1 MSTPLKIVSSTG
13 EVIITGDRPFVVGRG
28 KGSDLVLIDRQV
40 SRRHVVITRTDTEWT
55 AQDVSSYGTWVD
67 GQRVKQVAV
76 QGEIRLRLGAPDGP
90 ELAVL
95 PVLPDI
101 PLLPD
106 VPLSPD
112 IPSITEPP
120 RFNPR
125 SEMSTVW
132 RSSPEYER
140 DRQTTATGPDG
151 AARLEREHGRRNT
164 YPLRRGTMSIGRSN
178 DNDIVVADLLASR
191 RHAEIFV
198 GQSGVHVV
206 DLDSANGTFLNGRK
220 ISREAVAQ
228 RDIIAVGHHLFQLEG
243 ETLVEY
249 LDSGDVTFEADGL
262 NVFVKDMQIMHDVS
276 FRLPGRALLAV
287 IGPSGS
293 GKSTLLNALT
303 GFRPADKGAVRYA
316 GRDMYAEYGEL
327 RRRIGHVP
335 QDDLLHTTLTVRKA
349 LEYGARLRFPPDTTK
364 EERRERV
371 DEVLHEL
378 GLQERADVPVRN
390 LSGGQRK
397 RTSVALELLT
407 RPTLLFLDEPTSGL
421 DPGMDQNVMG
431 ALRTLADDGRTIV
444 VVTHSVAQLD
454 ICDYILV
461 LAKGGRTAYFGPPG
475 NALTF
480 LEKDSWPDVF
490 QMLESA
496 VPTELA
502 DRFRHSE
509 YFVPASVTAPPA
521 RPTPAALP
529 SARQQSVFSQ
539 IATLSRRQLSVIASD
554 RSYLWLIAAFPFLL
568 GILPRVGPAPHR
580 LDPLPNGIPNVD
592 AQMLLIVVVLCA
604 CFMGMANSIREI
616 VKEKAIYR
624 RERAIGLSITAYL
637 GSKIVVLVIITALQ
651 SIVFAIIG
659 MTNRTPRQA
668 VVLSSPMLEVI
679 LAVAMI
685 SISSAML
692 GLAIS
697 AWVDNADKTMP
708 LLVMTTMSQVVF
720 SGGLVPLEGKLGL
733 QQIGYLMPARW
744 GYAAIASSADL
755 NDVVKLGNVPFSRG
769 PVDPLWVHAAHIY
782 LTDIVAGFAVGCLA
796 VAACALL
803 LRRLDPKAGTR
814 RGKLTSGRK
823 TS

>member
-1 MSTPLKIVSSTG
+1 M
-13 EVIITGDRPFVVGRG
+13 IITGDRPFVVGRG
-28 KGSDLVLIDRQV
+28 KGSDLVLLDRQV
-40 SRRHVVITRTDTEWT
+40 SRRHVEITCTNSEWT
-55 AQDVSSYGTWVD
+55 AKDVSSYGTWVD
-67 GQRVKQVAV
+67 GERVQQITVR
-76 QGEIRLRLGAPDGP
+76 GEVRLRLGALDGP
-90 ELAVL
+90 ELVML
-95 PVLPDI
+95 PVVADI
-101 PLLPD
+101 PKQPELD
-106 VPLSPD
+106 
-112 IPSITEPP
+112 
-120 RFNPR
+120 PR

-132 RSSPEYER
+132 RGSPEYER
-140 DRQTTATGPDG
+140 DRQAVAAAATATATTAANGIT
-151 AARLEREHGRRNT
+151 RLEREHGRRNT
-164 YPLRRGTMSIGRSN
+164 YPLRRGTMSMGRSR

-243 ETLVEY
+243 DTLVEY

-303 GFRPADKGAVRYA
+303 GFRPADDGTVRYA
-316 GRDMYAEYGEL
+316 GRDMYAEYSEL

-364 EERRERV
+364 DERRERV
-371 DEVLHEL
+371 DEVLREL
-378 GLQERADVPVRN
+378 GLDQRADVAVQN

-431 ALRTLADDGRTIV
+431 ALRTLADGGRTIV

-461 LAKGGRTAYFGPPG
+461 LAKGGRTAYFGPPKS
-475 NALTF
+475 ALTF
-480 LEKDSWPDVF
+480 LGKNSWPDVF

-496 VPTELA
+496 SPIELA
-502 DRFRHSE
+502 DRFRNSE

-521 RPTPAALP
+521 RPIPTALP
-529 SARQQSVFSQ
+529 SARQQSLFSQ
-539 IATLSRRQLSVIASD
+539 IATLSRRQLSVITSD
-554 RSYLWLIAAFPFLL
+554 RSYLWLIVAFPFLL

-592 AQMLLIVVVLCA
+592 AQMLLLVVVLCA

-637 GSKIVVLVIITALQ
+637 GSKVVVLVIITTLQ
-651 SIVFAIIG
+651 SIVFTMIG

-668 VVLSSPMLEVI
+668 VALSVPMLEVI
-679 LAVAMI
+679 LAVTMI

-733 QQIGYLMPARW
+733 QQLSYLMPARW

-755 NDVVKLGNVPFSRG
+755 NDVVKLGDAPFSRG
-769 PVDPLWVHAAHIY
+769 PVDPLWVHAGHVYI
-782 LTDIVAGFAVGCLA
+782 TDIVAGVGVGCLA
-796 VAACALL
+796 VGACALL
-803 LRRLDPKAGTR
+803 LRRLDPKVSTR
-814 RGKLTSGRK
+814 RGPLSMRKK
-823 TS
+823 TSSS

>member
-1 MSTPLKIVSSTG
+1 MSTPLRIVSSIG

-28 KGSDLVLIDRQV
+28 KGSDLVLLDRQV
-40 SRRHVVITRTDTEWT
+40 SRRHVEITCTDSEWT
-55 AQDVSSYGTWVD
+55 AKDVSSYGTWVD
-67 GQRVKQVAV
+67 GERVQQVAV
-76 QGEIRLRLGAPDGP
+76 RGEVRLRLGALDGP
-90 ELAVL
+90 ELVML
-95 PVLPDI
+95 PVVADI
-101 PLLPD
+101 PKQPELD
-106 VPLSPD
+106 
-112 IPSITEPP
+112 
-120 RFNPR
+120 PR

-132 RSSPEYER
+132 RGSPEYER
-140 DRQTTATGPDG
+140 DRQAVAAAATATATTAANGIT
-151 AARLEREHGRRNT
+151 RLEREHGRRNT
-164 YPLRRGTMSIGRSN
+164 YPLRRGTMSMGRSR

-243 ETLVEY
+243 DTLVEY

-303 GFRPADKGAVRYA
+303 GFRPADDGTVRYA
-316 GRDMYAEYGEL
+316 GRDMYAEYSEL

-364 EERRERV
+364 DERRERV
-371 DEVLHEL
+371 DEVLREL
-378 GLQERADVPVRN
+378 GLDQRADVAVQN

-431 ALRTLADDGRTIV
+431 ALRTLADGGRTIV

-461 LAKGGRTAYFGPPG
+461 LAKGGRTAYFGPPKS
-475 NALTF
+475 ALTF
-480 LEKDSWPDVF
+480 LGKNSWPDVF

-496 VPTELA
+496 SPIELA
-502 DRFRHSE
+502 DRFRNSE

-521 RPTPAALP
+521 RPIPTALP
-529 SARQQSVFSQ
+529 SARQQSLFSQ
-539 IATLSRRQLSVIASD
+539 IATLSRRQLSVITSD
-554 RSYLWLIAAFPFLL
+554 RSYLWLIVAFPFLL

-592 AQMLLIVVVLCA
+592 AQMLLLVVVLCA

-637 GSKIVVLVIITALQ
+637 GSKVVVLVIITTLQ
-651 SIVFAIIG
+651 SIVFTMIG

-668 VVLSSPMLEVI
+668 VALSVPMLEVI
-679 LAVAMI
+679 LAVTMI

-733 QQIGYLMPARW
+733 QQLSYLMPARW

-755 NDVVKLGNVPFSRG
+755 NDVVKLGDAPFSRG
-769 PVDPLWVHAAHIY
+769 PVDPLWVHAGHVYI
-782 LTDIVAGFAVGCLA
+782 TDIVAGVGVGCLA
-796 VAACALL
+796 VGACALL
-803 LRRLDPKAGTR
+803 LRRLDPKVSTR
-814 RGKLTSGRK
+814 RGPLSMRKK
-823 TS
+823 TSSS

>member
-1 MSTPLKIVSSTG
+1 MSTPLRIVSSIG

-28 KGSDLVLIDRQV
+28 KGSDLVLLDRQV
-40 SRRHVVITRTDTEWT
+40 SRRHVEITCTNSEWT
-55 AQDVSSYGTWVD
+55 AKDVSSYGTWVD
-67 GQRVKQVAV
+67 GERVQQITVR
-76 QGEIRLRLGAPDGP
+76 GEVRLRLGALDGP
-90 ELAVL
+90 ELVML
-95 PVLPDI
+95 PVVADI
-101 PLLPD
+101 PKQPELD
-106 VPLSPD
+106 
-112 IPSITEPP
+112 
-120 RFNPR
+120 PR

-132 RSSPEYER
+132 RGSPEYER
-140 DRQTTATGPDG
+140 DRQAVAAAATATATTAANGIT
-151 AARLEREHGRRNT
+151 RLEREHGRRNT
-164 YPLRRGTMSIGRSN
+164 YPLRRGTMSMGRSR

-243 ETLVEY
+243 DTLVEY

-303 GFRPADKGAVRYA
+303 GFRPADDGTVRYA
-316 GRDMYAEYGEL
+316 GRDMYAEYSEL

-364 EERRERV
+364 DERRERV
-371 DEVLHEL
+371 DEVLREL
-378 GLQERADVPVRN
+378 GLDQRADVAVQN

-431 ALRTLADDGRTIV
+431 ALRTLADGGRTIV

-461 LAKGGRTAYFGPPG
+461 LAKGGRTAYFGPPKS
-475 NALTF
+475 ALTF
-480 LEKDSWPDVF
+480 LGKNSWPDVF

-496 VPTELA
+496 SPIELA
-502 DRFRHSE
+502 DRFRNSE

-521 RPTPAALP
+521 RPIPTALP
-529 SARQQSVFSQ
+529 SARQQSLFSQ
-539 IATLSRRQLSVIASD
+539 IATLSRRQLSVITSD
-554 RSYLWLIAAFPFLL
+554 RSYLWLIVAFPFLL

-592 AQMLLIVVVLCA
+592 AQMLLLVVVLCA

-637 GSKIVVLVIITALQ
+637 GSKVVVLVIITTLQ
-651 SIVFAIIG
+651 SIVFTMIG

-668 VVLSSPMLEVI
+668 VALSVPMLEVI
-679 LAVAMI
+679 LAVTMI

-733 QQIGYLMPARW
+733 QQLSYLMPARW

-755 NDVVKLGNVPFSRG
+755 NDVVKLGDAPFSRG
-769 PVDPLWVHAAHIY
+769 PVDPLWVHAGHVYI
-782 LTDIVAGFAVGCLA
+782 TDIVAGVGVGCLA
-796 VAACALL
+796 VGACALL
-803 LRRLDPKAGTR
+803 LRRLDPKVSTR
-814 RGKLTSGRK
+814 RGPLSMRKK
-823 TS
+823 TSSS